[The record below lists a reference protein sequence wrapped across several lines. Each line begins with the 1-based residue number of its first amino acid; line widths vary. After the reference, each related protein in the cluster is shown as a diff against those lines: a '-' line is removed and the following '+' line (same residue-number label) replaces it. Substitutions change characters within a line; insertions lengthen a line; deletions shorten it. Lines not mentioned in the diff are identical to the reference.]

1 MLELYV
7 PEDEIYLEETNEFV
21 KFNGGKLF
29 LEHSLISL
37 RKWEAKHHKPYLT
50 TEKNPEEILSYIECM
65 TINREV
71 DPMIYLFLTAEM
83 LEQVANYIGDPM
95 TATWFN
101 TSQVGAAKTSN
112 EVITAEIIYYWMI
125 ALNIPTEY
133 EKWHLNQLLTLI
145 KVVSIKNGGEKKL
158 SPQEAALQRKR
169 LNEERRKKYHTKG

>member
-1 MLELYV
+1 MLELYI
-7 PEDEIYLEETNEFV
+7 PEDEIYIDETNEFV

-37 RKWEAKHHKPYLT
+37 RKWEAKYHKPYLD
-50 TEKNPEEILSYIECM
+50 TEKSPEEILSYIKCM
-65 TINREV
+65 TINKEV
-71 DPMIYLFLTAEM
+71 DPMIYFFLTAEM
-83 LEQVANYIGDPM
+83 LEQVAKYIEDSM

-101 TSQVGAAKTSN
+101 TSKIGASKISK

-125 ALNIPTEY
+125 TLNIPTEY

-158 SPQEAALQRKR
+158 SPQESALQRKK